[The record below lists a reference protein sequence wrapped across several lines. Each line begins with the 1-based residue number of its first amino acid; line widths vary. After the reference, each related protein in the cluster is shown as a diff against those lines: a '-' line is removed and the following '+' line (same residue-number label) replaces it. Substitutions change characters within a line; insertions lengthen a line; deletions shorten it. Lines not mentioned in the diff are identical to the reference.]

1 MSWSR
6 ILSSWDCTE
15 SLVVVS
21 EAGLSWD
28 DSDILWG
35 VSLKKDFPDF
45 FLSTFARSSSNNGTS
60 IALIVGESSS
70 SL

>member
-28 DSDILWG
+28 DFDILWG

-60 IALIVGESSS
+60 ITLIVGESSS